1 MTVIGLLLLTLG
13 TGAQA
18 WTNLTEYQDLFST
31 VPEATRRAVREQFTD
46 WHLPRRWYLSLG
58 TLSFARILIAG
69 ANALRHLLLA
79 LKQTPQKMIEIRH
92 ASGNDA
98 ARIVQLAR
106 QAAIWT
112 VLMLGSMF
120 VMAGAIIQLVHAY
133 A

>member
-1 MTVIGLLLLTLG
+1 
-13 TGAQA
+13 
-18 WTNLTEYQDLFST
+18 
-31 VPEATRRAVREQFTD
+31 
-46 WHLPRRWYLSLG
+46 
-58 TLSFARILIAG
+58 
-69 ANALRHLLLA
+69 LA